1 MTNLTR
7 RNLSSIY
14 NRMDRIFDDFF
25 GGGPAFLRP
34 ETGDWDWSPPVDISE
49 TGDHVEFRAEVPG
62 LSKEDVSVAV
72 TENVLTLQGEKKQE
86 SEVKDETVHRVERA
100 YGRFNRSFTLPKSL
114 RTEQA
119 KASFKDGVLTLS
131 IPKAEQTKPKE
142 IQISVE

>member
-25 GGGPAFLRP
+25 GGRPAFLRP
-34 ETGDWDWSPPVDISE
+34 DTGDWDWSPPVDVSE
-49 TGDHVEFRAEVPG
+49 SDNHVEIRAEVPG
-62 LSKEDVSVAV
+62 LSQDDVSVSV
-72 TENVLTLQGEKKQE
+72 TENVLTLKGEKKQE

-100 YGRFNRSFTLPKSL
+100 YGRFHRSFTLPKSL
-114 RTEQA
+114 QTDGA

-131 IPKAEQTKPKE
+131 IPKVEQPKPKE

>member
-25 GGGPAFLRP
+25 GGRPAFLRP
-34 ETGDWDWSPPVDISE
+34 DTGDWNWSPPVDISE
-49 TGDHVEFRAEVPG
+49 SDNHVEIRAEVPG
-62 LSKEDVSVAV
+62 LSQDDVSVSV
-72 TENVLTLQGEKKQE
+72 TENVLTLKGEKKQE

-100 YGRFNRSFTLPKSL
+100 YGRFHRSFTLPKSL
-114 RTEQA
+114 QTDGA

-131 IPKAEQTKPKE
+131 IPKVEQPKPKE

>member
-14 NRMDRIFDDFF
+14 NRMDRMFDDFF
-25 GGGPAFLRP
+25 AGRPAILRAGA
-34 ETGDWDWSPPVDISE
+34 GDWDWNPPVDISE
-49 TGDHVEFRAEVPG
+49 SDSQVEIRAEVPG

-86 SEVKDETVHRVERA
+86 SDVKDETVHRVERA
-100 YGRFNRSFTLPKSL
+100 YGRFSRSFTLPKNIQ
-114 RTEQA
+114 TDGA

-131 IPKAEQTKPKE
+131 IPKLEQPKPKE
-142 IQISVE
+142 IHISVE